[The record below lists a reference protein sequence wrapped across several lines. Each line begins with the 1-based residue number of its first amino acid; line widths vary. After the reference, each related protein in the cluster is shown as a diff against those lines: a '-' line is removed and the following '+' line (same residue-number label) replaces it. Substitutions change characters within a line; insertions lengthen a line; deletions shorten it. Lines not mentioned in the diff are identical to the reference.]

1 MDNGTRVPG
10 LPPAR
15 KKAGLTQVSLA
26 HLIGVHPVTVARWE
40 TGERSPDLDTVQR
53 LAAAL
58 GVQPGALLDEPEAPA
73 EGAA

>member
-1 MDNGTRVPG
+1 MPG
-10 LPPAR
+10 LNSLR
-15 KKAGLTQVSLA
+15 MLREQAGLTQSDLAKMAGVTTATVSYA
-26 HLIGVHPVTVARWE
+26 E
-40 TGERSPDLDTVQR
+40 TGRVDPKSDTVRR